1 VLCRCRCRQPAKRV
15 PEAFC
20 RPLRGLTTT
29 ATLPYGRGSDNDT
42 TTRGCRETRN
52 PKHET
57 RRKQQTPNDNG
68 DAPLRRAARTTTRR
82 RAGAAK
88 PEIRNTKPEGN
99 SKHQTTTATLPYG
112 RGSDNDT
119 TTRRHAACG
128 RRLASS
134 TALT

>member
-68 DAPLRRAARTTTRR
+68 DAPLRSRLGQRHDDAPPRGLRPQARIFDGPYLIR
-82 RAGAAK
+82 RASVAATSRLTNSSV
-88 PEIRNTKPEGN
+88 RNH
-99 SKHQTTTATLPYG
+99 SW
-112 RGSDNDT
+112 
-119 TTRRHAACG
+119 
-128 RRLASS
+128 
-134 TALT
+134 